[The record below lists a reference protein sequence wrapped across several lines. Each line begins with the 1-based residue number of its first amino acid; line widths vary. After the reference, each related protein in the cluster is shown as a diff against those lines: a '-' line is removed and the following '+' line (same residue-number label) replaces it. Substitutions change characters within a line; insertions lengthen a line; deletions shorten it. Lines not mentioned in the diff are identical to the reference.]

1 MQAKTIIEKI
11 EKRRKYA
18 LSLILVFIMISSTT
32 LSILAQDLDEKE
44 ETPTYSIFSDG
55 AEIKPETVNQGNDF
69 SGQGNLVDFNQAP
82 PSRIQRFLTSDGP
95 IQGYPLVL

>member
-1 MQAKTIIEKI
+1 
-11 EKRRKYA
+11 
-18 LSLILVFIMISSTT
+18 MISSTT

-44 ETPTYSIFSDG
+44 EVPTYSIFSDG
-55 AEIKPETVNQGNDF
+55 AEIKPEAVNQGNDF

-82 PSRIQRFLTSDGP
+82 PQPHPALLTSCGP